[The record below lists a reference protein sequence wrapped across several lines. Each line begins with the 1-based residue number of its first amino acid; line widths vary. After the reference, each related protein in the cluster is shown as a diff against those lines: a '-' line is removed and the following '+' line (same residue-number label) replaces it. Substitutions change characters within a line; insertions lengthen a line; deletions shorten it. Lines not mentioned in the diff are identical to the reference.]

1 MPVGI
6 RVAMETGEPRRKHRN
21 RRGGGVSVHINRV
34 YVNICFGLCMPKP
47 NRTPY
52 TPAASQ
58 NKPPKWGFCRLFIP
72 YLYPIKQER
81 LIIKRLTA
89 ILCTQSRD
97 RTGMEVNPLVF
108 ETSASTNSAIWAY
121 LRSGLICGAKLK
133 LFSDNAKNFPH
144 KYVPFVQ
151 KTLYS
156 ADNIHFT
163 GTINRTCASTVKI
176 KSKSAAVKGCLFR
189 CARRCALSWHL
200 PYWFQARSQNAC

>member
-121 LRSGLICGAKLK
+121 LRCKVKTFFRQCKELSAQICVICSKNLI
-133 LFSDNAKNFPH
+133 
-144 KYVPFVQ
+144 
-151 KTLYS
+151 
-156 ADNIHFT
+156 
-163 GTINRTCASTVKI
+163 
-176 KSKSAAVKGCLFR
+176 
-189 CARRCALSWHL
+189 
-200 PYWFQARSQNAC
+200 

>member
-1 MPVGI
+1 MRYPTNFLLTRHFVYRFCKLCTLNSSTKKTLKMFQNSLTGVPCTRLTGMPSGI
-6 RVAMETGEPRRKHRN
+6 RSSEGDRLTTPQASQQAR
-21 RRGGGVSVHINRV
+21 GGVSVHINRV

-89 ILCTQSRD
+89 ILSTQSRD

-121 LRSGLICGAKLK
+121 LRCKVKTFFRQCKELSAQICVICSKNLI
-133 LFSDNAKNFPH
+133 
-144 KYVPFVQ
+144 
-151 KTLYS
+151 
-156 ADNIHFT
+156 
-163 GTINRTCASTVKI
+163 
-176 KSKSAAVKGCLFR
+176 
-189 CARRCALSWHL
+189 
-200 PYWFQARSQNAC
+200 